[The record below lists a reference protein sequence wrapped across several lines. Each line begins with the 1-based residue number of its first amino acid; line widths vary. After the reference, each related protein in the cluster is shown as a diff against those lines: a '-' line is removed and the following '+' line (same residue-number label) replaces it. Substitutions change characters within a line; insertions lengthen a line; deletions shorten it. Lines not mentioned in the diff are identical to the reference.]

1 LSALSRVRGRRR
13 AAAARP
19 GASRRLGSWSGL
31 GRCAGAASSA
41 TTRTPSGCA
50 PPTGSA
56 GSHRTPGLCRRS
68 PPAGDRWHRPQPVP
82 AARFTAVLPRGSRG
96 DTGGARRHRQGDGD
110 TAEGSVVG
118 GPETSGGSPGTGGP
132 VWPLE
137 VPVRGAVAHRLR
149 PVGISAQARSV
160 TAGAG
165 LAFPVPARSSAGP
178 PPTSTRRAPCS
189 RQGQARCAHPFGTL
203 DGGRSGA
210 LGVVEGQGELRAGQP
225 GCARSLCRDVF
236 WRGQA
241 LLDEPGLQAG
251 DGAVLQG
258 QLAAVARDLLGW
270 PVIQR

>member
-68 PPAGDRWHRPQPVP
+68 PPAGDRWHRRQPVP

-165 LAFPVPARSSAGP
+165 LAFHVPARASVGP
-178 PPTSTRRAPCS
+178 PRTSSCRAP
-189 RQGQARCAHPFGTL
+189 
-203 DGGRSGA
+203 RSVKGK
-210 LGVVEGQGELRAGQP
+210 
-225 GCARSLCRDVF
+225 
-236 WRGQA
+236 
-241 LLDEPGLQAG
+241 
-251 DGAVLQG
+251 
-258 QLAAVARDLLGW
+258 LAALVPSGPLTLGRWCAWGRRGPGRAAGW
-270 PVIQR
+270 PAGLC

>member
-1 LSALSRVRGRRR
+1 LSGRLGCCCPARGLSTVGLLEWPSGVAQARLHRRPLGRHRLCTPRR
-13 AAAARP
+13 ALPA
-19 GASRRLGSWSGL
+19 
-31 GRCAGAASSA
+31 
-41 TTRTPSGCA
+41 
-50 PPTGSA
+50 
-56 GSHRTPGLCRRS
+56 HRTPGLCRRS

-165 LAFPVPARSSAGP
+165 LAFHVPARSSVGP
-178 PPTSTRRAPCS
+178 PRTSSCRAPRS
-189 RQGQARCAHPFGTL
+189 VKGKLAALVPSGPLTL
-203 DGGRSGA
+203 GGGA
-210 LGVVEGQGELRAGQP
+210 LGVVEGQGELLAGS
-225 GCARSLCRDVF
+225 R
-236 WRGQA
+236 
-241 LLDEPGLQAG
+241 
-251 DGAVLQG
+251 AVLG
-258 QLAAVARDLLGW
+258 RYVVMSSGVVKPARMSQ
-270 PVIQR
+270 V